1 MEYEIMRELT
11 IIAGVNVSIYLA
23 ASAYI
28 ENKISGKNK
37 KKRKG
42 FLE

>member
-28 ENKISGKNK
+28 ENKINQK
-37 KKRKG
+37 KKRKRKG
-42 FLE
+42 FIE

>member
-1 MEYEIMRELT
+1 MEYEIARELI
-11 IIAGVNVSIYLA
+11 IIAGVNMSIYLA

-28 ENKISGKNK
+28 DRKLNSQPTK
-37 KKRKG
+37 KKKG